1 MAKLN
6 FKENA
11 EAIYDKSISATP
23 LPFRG
28 VVRSGLTKLLA
39 DKYGETGAINEKG
52 IVEMIKK
59 NTPSLFLEKGMKAI
73 APLVKDQK
81 LVEL

>member
-6 FKENA
+6 FKENS
-11 EAIYDKSISATP
+11 EAIFKKSVSATP

-28 VVRSGLTKLLA
+28 VVKSGLTKLLL
-39 DKYGETGAINEKG
+39 DEYGEKGEITEKG

-59 NTPSLFLEKGMKAI
+59 NTPSLFLAKGMKAI
-73 APLVKDQK
+73 APLVKDQALVK
-81 LVEL
+81 L